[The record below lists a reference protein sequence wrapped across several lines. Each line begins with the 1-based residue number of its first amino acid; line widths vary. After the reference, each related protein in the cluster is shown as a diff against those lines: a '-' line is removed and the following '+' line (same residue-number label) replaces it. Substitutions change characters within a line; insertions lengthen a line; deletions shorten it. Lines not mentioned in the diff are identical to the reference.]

1 VADPTRIAAGWYPD
15 PAGLPQLRWWDGR
28 MWTRQTADAVAP
40 RIPPADAPR
49 EPDTAP
55 TAPTPVQSTPAP
67 TPGGGASADPAP
79 ASPRPLDEVF
89 DRAFGRRG
97 GQPGTR

>member
-55 TAPTPVQSTPAP
+55 TAPTPVQTAP
-67 TPGGGASADPAP
+67 ADPAP

-97 GQPGTR
+97 DGPGTR